1 MKLTVRDHRNLGDR
15 YPGNRGLAATLG
27 LYPRGRSS
35 SGVEQLKENPVGR
48 KSSREDKSEG
58 AMDKAKGRVKEAA
71 GAVTGDEPRK
81 FEERADQRSGTA
93 REKKGKL
100 KDLFK

>member
-1 MKLTVRDHRNLGDR
+1 M
-15 YPGNRGLAATLG
+15 
-27 LYPRGRSS
+27 
-35 SGVEQLKENPVGR
+35 GR
-48 KSSREDKSEG
+48 KSSRQNKNEG

-71 GAVTGDEPRK
+71 GAVTGDEATKSEGRS
-81 FEERADQRSGTA
+81 DQRRGTA